1 MDQLKPSVNTNT
13 DSLVFPANENV
24 CVAVGIL
31 AILAMI
37 ICPAWWKPRSTVS
50 SVCDDRAQCKWW
62 ELFLLSKSLHSLGP
76 AWPALRVFTSH
87 LEMKHHHVFIIK
99 HSHSHIATHED
110 VPRPNSD
117 QITCRAWHF
126 IWLKETQ
133 DLSKS
138 FLLMSGTK
146 CDLWF
151 LNYILIYF
159 FIWLAVSKLTPRRP
173 SIIFAIVW
181 WHLMRHILWGIISRS
196 TTK

>member
-1 MDQLKPSVNTNT
+1 MIELSASDENYFCWASPST
-13 DSLVFPANENV
+13 
-24 CVAVGIL
+24 
-31 AILAMI
+31 
-37 ICPAWWKPRSTVS
+37 
-50 SVCDDRAQCKWW
+50 
-62 ELFLLSKSLHSLGP
+62 SLGR

-117 QITCRAWHF
+117 QITCRDGHF
-126 IWLKETQ
+126 IWLKKTQ

-159 FIWLAVSKLTPRRP
+159 FVCLAVSRLTPGRP
-173 SIIFAIVW
+173 QYNICNCFMASNETHFMGDNFQVN
-181 WHLMRHILWGIISRS
+181 H
-196 TTK
+196 

>member
-126 IWLKETQ
+126 IWLKKKHRICPN
-133 DLSKS
+133 LSS
-138 FLLMSGTK
+138 WCPERNVTSDFLITFWYIFLSGW
-146 CDLWF
+146 LW
-151 LNYILIYF
+151 
-159 FIWLAVSKLTPRRP
+159 AS
-173 SIIFAIVW
+173 
-181 WHLMRHILWGIISRS
+181 
-196 TTK
+196 